1 MNKQEDRK
9 YPLKPFLK
17 CKRDVCLTA
26 QMFSLNDY
34 ATIQLNVKLCESCV
48 SMRLQDSALRRFSL
62 CCERR
67 GNCQHGD
74 RATDEGKG
82 PALQIPL
89 GPFSSSCRHR
99 CEEGCC
105 VCVFR
110 ECRAWMQTERVILA
124 SFSISCFHL
133 ILLLWRTG
141 KKVGSALSSDVV
153 SWRQKNPISK
163 RLFSFI
169 GLKLFHWWWQWHW
182 GGGCRCRHR
191 SEPCDWVLGGTTE
204 WLCDELHGPASLLP
218 GPQVP
223 GGPSS
228 STYSCVD
235 I

>member
-1 MNKQEDRK
+1 
-9 YPLKPFLK
+9 
-17 CKRDVCLTA
+17 
-26 QMFSLNDY
+26 MFFLNDY
-34 ATIQLNVKLCESCV
+34 VTIQLNVKLCESCV

-62 CCERR
+62 CGEWRR
-67 GNCQHGD
+67 NRQHGD
-74 RATDEGKG
+74 WAADEGKG
-82 PALQIPL
+82 RPALPIPL

-99 CEEGCC
+99 CKEGCY

-110 ECRAWMQTERVILA
+110 ECRVWMQTERVILA

-141 KKVGSALSSDVV
+141 KKVGSALSLVVV

-191 SEPCDWVLGGTTE
+191 AEPCDWVLGGTTE

-218 GPQVP
+218 GPQVS